1 MIDTT
6 INVDQLITAIVETL
20 FMTFTSLVFASI
32 LGLLLGILLFCTQ
45 TGGLFE
51 NRILNRTMDIISNIL
66 RAIPYIIL
74 LILMIDI
81 TKMLVGTMLGAK
93 AAIPSLVVAATPF
106 YARLCVTAFREVDK
120 GTIEASKAMG
130 ASNFQ
135 IITKVLLPESL
146 PALISGITFT
156 GISLVSYTA
165 MAGAIGAGGLGNLAY
180 IYGFARRNYAVL
192 YAATL
197 IIIILIFV
205 LQRVGDILVRKVD
218 KRSIERG
225 N

>member
-51 NRILNRTMDIISNIL
+51 NRILNRIMDIISNIL

-146 PALISGITFT
+146 PSLISGITFT

-192 YAATL
+192 YSATL

-218 KRSIERG
+218 KR
-225 N
+225 

>member
-51 NRILNRTMDIISNIL
+51 NRILNRIMDIISNIL

-218 KRSIERG
+218 K
-225 N
+225 

>member
-51 NRILNRTMDIISNIL
+51 NRILNRIMDIISNIL

-146 PALISGITFT
+146 PSLISGITFT

-218 KRSIERG
+218 KR
-225 N
+225 

>member
-1 MIDTT
+1 
-6 INVDQLITAIVETL
+6 
-20 FMTFTSLVFASI
+20 
-32 LGLLLGILLFCTQ
+32 
-45 TGGLFE
+45 
-51 NRILNRTMDIISNIL
+51 
-66 RAIPYIIL
+66 
-74 LILMIDI
+74 MIDI

-218 KRSIERG
+218 KR
-225 N
+225 

>member
-51 NRILNRTMDIISNIL
+51 NRILNRIMDIISNIL

-197 IIIILIFV
+197 IIIILIFA

-218 KRSIERG
+218 KR
-225 N
+225 

>member
-51 NRILNRTMDIISNIL
+51 NRILNRIMDIISNIL

-218 KRSIERG
+218 KR
-225 N
+225 

>member
-51 NRILNRTMDIISNIL
+51 NRILNRIMDIISNIL

-81 TKMLVGTMLGAK
+81 TKMLVGSMLGAK

-197 IIIILIFV
+197 IIIILIFA

-218 KRSIERG
+218 KR
-225 N
+225 

>member
-51 NRILNRTMDIISNIL
+51 NRILNRIIDIISNIL

-146 PALISGITFT
+146 PSLISGTTFT

-218 KRSIERG
+218 KR
-225 N
+225 

>member
-1 MIDTT
+1 MIQTT
-6 INVDQLITAIVETL
+6 LDLAQLLTAIKETL
-20 FMTFTSLVFASI
+20 FMTFVSLVFATI
-32 LGLLLGILLFCTQ
+32 LGLLVGILLFITQ
-45 TGGLFE
+45 TGGLIE
-51 NRILNRTMDIISNIL
+51 NRILNRVVDVITNIL

-81 TKMLVGTMLGAK
+81 TKFLVGTMLGAK

-106 YARLCVTAFREVDK
+106 YARLCVTAFREVNK

-130 ASNFQ
+130 ASNWQ

-180 IYGFARRNYAVL
+180 LYGFARRNYSVL
-192 YAATL
+192 YTSTF
-197 IIIILIFV
+197 IIIVLIF
-205 LQRVGDILVRKVD
+205 LMQFVGDYIVKKID
-218 KRSIERG
+218 KR
-225 N
+225 

>member
-6 INVDQLITAIVETL
+6 INLDQLITAIVETL

-51 NRILNRTMDIISNIL
+51 NRILNRIMDIISNIL

-192 YAATL
+192 YSATL

-218 KRSIERG
+218 KR
-225 N
+225 

>member
-218 KRSIERG
+218 KR
-225 N
+225 